1 MPDTHTTPFAPA
13 AASRLVGAY
22 VIDLAIL
29 AALLGITWFVY
40 FTPLTMTLITIE
52 AVLASAIMLGATGR
66 TPGMAAMKVCLIRD
80 EGDAQTPSLGSAI
93 AYTAMNVGL
102 QLTVVGPL
110 AAFAMVNDG
119 HTWLTG
125 PTGTRL
131 VDLRKHAALAAGPGD
146 AVLGGGGYSRPE
158 RTPSGF
164 DAVHTSPVSQDWGA
178 PSAPLVP
185 VPSSAPD
192 RSAPGYRA
200 NDPYGPEFAAAQQ
213 GGAAAPGVP
222 SGYGFSVPAAP
233 AAPGAAGPSVPAAP
247 GPSVPAAPAAPGAA
261 GPSVPSA
268 PVPSSVPSA
277 PVPPSGPSYGGSYG
291 GPSVPPAPSAP
302 APGRIGGPTQFD
314 EVLAAPADPATPVAS
329 ASGVPAAPVVPSAP
343 ASMSVPGVRSAPT
356 PSAPVAGSMPS
367 APAGSA
373 ASSAP
378 APSVPSAPASM
389 SASGVRSAPTP
400 SAPVA
405 GSMPSAPAG
414 SAASSALA
422 PSVPSAPAPP
432 PSRRDYQAAQAGTQA
447 SSQWGGD
454 GRSQAGVPGRS
465 QWGAPA
471 APAVRP
477 LLWIIFD
484 SGQRE
489 LIDSP
494 LTLGRAPASVEGSR
508 SVVVPDTTVS
518 LSRTHMRVGP
528 TANGAWIEDS
538 FSANGTQIRTP
549 DGRITA
555 LTGGQAVEVPAG
567 TEILMG
573 ERRATIVY
581 ADADTAH

>member
-146 AVLGGGGYSRPE
+146 AALGGGGYSRPE

-164 DAVHTSPVSQDWGA
+164 DAVHTSSVSQDWGA

-222 SGYGFSVPAAP
+222 SGYGFSVPAA
-233 AAPGAAGPSVPAAP
+233 A
-247 GPSVPAAPAAPGAA
+247 AAPGAA

-277 PVPPSGPSYGGSYG
+277 PVPSSVPSASVPPSGPSYGGSYG

-314 EVLAAPADPATPVAS
+314 EVLAAPAGPATPVAS
-329 ASGVPAAPVVPSAP
+329 ASGVPAAP
-343 ASMSVPGVRSAPT
+343 SVR
-356 PSAPVAGSMPS
+356 
-367 APAGSA
+367 
-373 ASSAP
+373 
-378 APSVPSAPASM
+378 SAPASM

-447 SSQWGGD
+447 PSQWGGD
-454 GRSQAGVPGRS
+454 GRSQVGVPGRS

-471 APAVRP
+471 APTVRP

-494 LTLGRAPASVEGSR
+494 LILGRAPASVEGSR

-528 TANGAWIEDS
+528 AANGAWIEDS

>member
-80 EGDAQTPSLGSAI
+80 EGDAQTPSLGSAL

-146 AVLGGGGYSRPE
+146 AALGGGGYSRPE

-185 VPSSAPD
+185 VLSSAPD

-233 AAPGAAGPSVPAAP
+233 AAPGATGPSVPAAP
-247 GPSVPAAPAAPGAA
+247 GPSVP
-261 GPSVPSA
+261 S
-268 PVPSSVPSA
+268 
-277 PVPPSGPSYGGSYG
+277 
-291 GPSVPPAPSAP
+291 
-302 APGRIGGPTQFD
+302 
-314 EVLAAPADPATPVAS
+314 
-329 ASGVPAAPVVPSAP
+329 
-343 ASMSVPGVRSAPT
+343 
-356 PSAPVAGSMPS
+356 
-367 APAGSA
+367 
-373 ASSAP
+373 
-378 APSVPSAPASM
+378 
-389 SASGVRSAPTP
+389 
-400 SAPVA
+400 
-405 GSMPSAPAG
+405 
-414 SAASSALA
+414 
-422 PSVPSAPAPP
+422 
-432 PSRRDYQAAQAGTQA
+432 
-447 SSQWGGD
+447 
-454 GRSQAGVPGRS
+454 
-465 QWGAPA
+465 
-471 APAVRP
+471 
-477 LLWIIFD
+477 
-484 SGQRE
+484 
-489 LIDSP
+489 
-494 LTLGRAPASVEGSR
+494 
-508 SVVVPDTTVS
+508 
-518 LSRTHMRVGP
+518 
-528 TANGAWIEDS
+528 
-538 FSANGTQIRTP
+538 
-549 DGRITA
+549 
-555 LTGGQAVEVPAG
+555 
-567 TEILMG
+567 
-573 ERRATIVY
+573 
-581 ADADTAH
+581 

>member
-80 EGDAQTPSLGSAI
+80 EGDAQTPSLGSAL

-146 AVLGGGGYSRPE
+146 AALGGGGYSRPE

-222 SGYGFSVPAAP
+222 SGYGFSVPAA
-233 AAPGAAGPSVPAAP
+233 A
-247 GPSVPAAPAAPGAA
+247 AAPGAA

-277 PVPPSGPSYGGSYG
+277 SVPPSGPSYGGSYG

-314 EVLAAPADPATPVAS
+314 EVLAAPAGPGAPVAS
-329 ASGVPAAPVVPSAP
+329 ASSVPAAPAVPSAP
-343 ASMSVPGVRSAPT
+343 ASMSVPGVRSAP
-356 PSAPVAGSMPS
+356 A
-367 APAGSA
+367 
-373 ASSAP
+373 
-378 APSVPSAPASM
+378 
-389 SASGVRSAPTP
+389 P

-447 SSQWGGD
+447 PSQWGGD

-471 APAVRP
+471 APTVRP

>member
-40 FTPLTMTLITIE
+40 FTPLTMTLITVE

-80 EGDAQTPSLGSAI
+80 ETDAQTPSLGSAI

-125 PTGTRL
+125 PTRTRL

-146 AVLGGGGYSRPE
+146 AALSGGGYSRPE

-185 VPSSAPD
+185 VPSGAPD

-200 NDPYGPEFAAAQQ
+200 NDPYGPEFAAAP
-213 GGAAAPGVP
+213 AAP
-222 SGYGFSVPAAP
+222 GFSVPAAP
-233 AAPGAAGPSVPAAP
+233 SVASAASVPAA
-247 GPSVPAAPAAPGAA
+247 AA
-261 GPSVPSA
+261 
-268 PVPSSVPSA
+268 
-277 PVPPSGPSYGGSYG
+277 PPSGPSYGGSYG

-302 APGRIGGPTQFD
+302 AAGHVGGPTQFD
-314 EVLAAPADPATPVAS
+314 EVLAAPAGPSAPAVPSAYTSAAPAASSAPASMSGPAASSAPASMSGPAASSTPAS
-329 ASGVPAAPVVPSAP
+329 MSVPAVPSAPSVPSAPASTSVPGVPAASSAP
-343 ASMSVPGVRSAPT
+343 ASMSVPSARSAPT
-356 PSAPVAGSMPS
+356 PSAPVARSMPS
-367 APAGSA
+367 AP
-373 ASSAP
+373 
-378 APSVPSAPASM
+378 
-389 SASGVRSAPTP
+389 
-400 SAPVA
+400 
-405 GSMPSAPAG
+405 
-414 SAASSALA
+414 A

-432 PSRRDYQAAQAGTQA
+432 PSRRDYQAAQAGMQA
-447 SSQWGGD
+447 PSQWGG
-454 GRSQAGVPGRS
+454 GGQPQVGVPGRS

-471 APAVRP
+471 APAARP

-528 TANGAWIEDS
+528 AANGAWIEDS

>member
-80 EGDAQTPSLGSAI
+80 EGDAQTPSLGSAL

-146 AVLGGGGYSRPE
+146 AALGGGGYSRPE

-233 AAPGAAGPSVPAAP
+233 AAPGAAGPSVP
-247 GPSVPAAPAAPGAA
+247 
-261 GPSVPSA
+261 SA

-277 PVPPSGPSYGGSYG
+277 SVPPSGPSYGGSYG

-378 APSVPSAPASM
+378 AGPGVPVA
-389 SASGVRSAPTP
+389 SASGMPAAPSVRSAP
-400 SAPVA
+400 
-405 GSMPSAPAG
+405 
-414 SAASSALA
+414 A

-447 SSQWGGD
+447 PSQWGGD

-471 APAVRP
+471 APTVRP

>member
-40 FTPLTMTLITIE
+40 FTPLTMTLITVE

-80 EGDAQTPSLGSAI
+80 ETDAQTPSLGSAI

-125 PTGTRL
+125 PTRTRL

-146 AVLGGGGYSRPE
+146 AALSGGGYSRPE

-185 VPSSAPD
+185 VPSGAPD

-200 NDPYGPEFAAAQQ
+200 NDPYGPEFAAAP
-213 GGAAAPGVP
+213 AAP
-222 SGYGFSVPAAP
+222 GFSVPAAP
-233 AAPGAAGPSVPAAP
+233 SVASAASVPAAY
-247 GPSVPAAPAAPGAA
+247 SVASTPA
-261 GPSVPSA
+261 
-268 PVPSSVPSA
+268 
-277 PVPPSGPSYGGSYG
+277 PPSGPSYGGSYG

-302 APGRIGGPTQFD
+302 AAGHVGGPTQFD
-314 EVLAAPADPATPVAS
+314 EVLAAPAGPSAPAVPSAYTSAAPAASSAPASMSGPAASSTPAS
-329 ASGVPAAPVVPSAP
+329 MSVPAVPSAPSVPSAPASTSVPGVPAASSAP
-343 ASMSVPGVRSAPT
+343 ASMSVPSARSAPT
-356 PSAPVAGSMPS
+356 PSAPVARSMPS
-367 APAGSA
+367 AP
-373 ASSAP
+373 
-378 APSVPSAPASM
+378 
-389 SASGVRSAPTP
+389 
-400 SAPVA
+400 
-405 GSMPSAPAG
+405 
-414 SAASSALA
+414 A

-432 PSRRDYQAAQAGTQA
+432 PSRRDYQAAQAGMQA
-447 SSQWGGD
+447 PSQWGG
-454 GRSQAGVPGRS
+454 GGQPQVGVPGRS

-471 APAVRP
+471 APAARP

-528 TANGAWIEDS
+528 AANGAWIEDS